1 MTLAEF
7 AALVRGRL
15 VVSCQA
21 PTGHALRDTATQ
33 VRLAEAAVAGGA
45 AAIRC
50 GGYGDL
56 PDVAGIARTVGVP
69 VIGLTKDGEDGVYIT
84 PTAARAVAVIEA
96 GAQVVATDATGRPR
110 PDGRPLVD
118 TIRAVHER
126 GGLVMADVSVLAEA
140 EAAVAAG
147 ADMVSTTL
155 SGYTPYSR
163 QATGADIALIAAI
176 RAALPGILLLGE
188 GRIHSPAVAAEAMSA
203 GADAVVV
210 GTAITD
216 PTWITRSFAAAVATP
231 DSEV

>member
-33 VRLAEAAVAGGA
+33 IRLAEAAVAGGA

-56 PDVAGIARTVGVP
+56 PDVAGIARAVTVP
-69 VIGLTKDGEDGVYIT
+69 VIGLTKDGEDGVFIT
-84 PTAARAVAVIEA
+84 PTAARAVAVARA
-96 GAQVVATDATGRPR
+96 GAQVVATDATRRPR
-110 PDGRPLVD
+110 PDGRPLAD
-118 TIRAVHER
+118 TITAVHEV
-126 GGLVMADVSVLAEA
+126 GALVMADVSVVAEA
-140 EAAVAAG
+140 QDAVAAG

-163 QATGADIALIAAI
+163 QVAGADIALIAAI

-188 GRIHSPAVAAEAMSA
+188 GRIHSPSAAAEAMSA

-216 PTWITRSFAAAVATP
+216 PAWITRSFVAGISDAEP
-231 DSEV
+231 R